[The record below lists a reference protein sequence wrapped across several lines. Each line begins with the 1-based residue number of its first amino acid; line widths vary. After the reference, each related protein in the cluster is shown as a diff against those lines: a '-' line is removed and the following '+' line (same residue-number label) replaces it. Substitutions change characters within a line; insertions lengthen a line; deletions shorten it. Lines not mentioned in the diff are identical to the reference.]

1 MESLSKDCEAIS
13 TNLISFDNR
22 LITATKTLEE
32 ISLLNKRDFCI
43 HLAFKAV
50 DPCMAQLKTI
60 LGTSQ
65 IPAARDC
72 TNQAGAQMLLVG
84 IFSVHT

>member
-1 MESLSKDCEAIS
+1 MPTSLF
-13 TNLISFDNR
+13 FDNR
-22 LITATKTLEE
+22 LITILKTLKE
-32 ISLLNKRDFCI
+32 ISQHNKKAFGI

-50 DPCMAQLKTI
+50 DPFMAQLKTI
-60 LGTSQ
+60 LGTSH